1 MALLVSVLEKQMPL
15 FLVLTRSEEMVRKMA
30 LKKCQLGIFS
40 FLLLSIKANKPCFV
54 FVWPFHVIM
63 KIHRIKYK
71 KLKYQK
77 IRKKNFFYKQMKI

>member
-40 FLLLSIKANKPCFV
+40 TLLLLLVFLL
-54 FVWPFHVIM
+54 
-63 KIHRIKYK
+63 K
-71 KLKYQK
+71 KLTRLATAGHFIYPF
-77 IRKKNFFYKQMKI
+77 IAISVC